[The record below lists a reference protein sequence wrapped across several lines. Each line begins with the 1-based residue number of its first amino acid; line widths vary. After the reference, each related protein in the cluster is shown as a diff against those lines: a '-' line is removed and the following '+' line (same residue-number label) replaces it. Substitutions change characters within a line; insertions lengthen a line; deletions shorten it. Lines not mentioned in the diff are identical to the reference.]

1 VASAAVAPRPER
13 QYRWM
18 SEHLE
23 QLLLRLWERGRR
35 AGARHQRLVDLVT
48 ALAVAG
54 LSIIGLAAQNRLGQV
69 DLIVFCACLCAPLC
83 LRHRSPM
90 LSFCLIALVCFVQ
103 WLVSGPQL
111 ADAALLVAL
120 YWVARDGSPAELV
133 VAAGVAGGGAIMAAA
148 RWSPTGPLR
157 DWVGLTGLTV
167 AAAGLGVTVRLRR
180 ALLASLHERAA
191 RLEFERDQEGR
202 LGAAAERARIAR
214 EMHDI
219 VSHNL
224 TVMISLADGAA
235 YAMDATPERALPAMQ
250 RVSSTGRQA
259 LVEMRRL
266 LGVLRDDESDDRP
279 LEPQP
284 SLERLDDL
292 VARINAAGIPV
303 SVEIDGE
310 PRELADG
317 VQLAVF
323 RVAQEALTN
332 TLKHAERPARAHL
345 ALRCAA
351 EQVDLEVTD
360 SGGNGNGGNG
370 GNGNGN
376 SDGGGRGLRGMRE
389 RAAAYGGEL
398 EAGPMT
404 QGGWRVHL
412 SLQADSARR

>member
-1 VASAAVAPRPER
+1 
-13 QYRWM
+13 M

-23 QLLLRLWERGRR
+23 QLLLTLWERARR
-35 AGARHQRLVDLVT
+35 AEARHRRLVDVAI
-48 ALAVAG
+48 ALAVAA
-54 LSIIGLAAQNRLGQV
+54 LSIVGLAAQHRLGHT
-69 DLIVFCACLCAPLC
+69 DLLVFCACLCTPML
-83 LRHRSPM
+83 LHRRSPM
-90 LSFCLIALVCFVQ
+90 QAFALIAAVCFVQ

-111 ADAALLVAL
+111 ADAAVLLAL
-120 YWVARDGSPAELV
+120 YWVARDGGLAELALAAAV
-133 VAAGVAGGGAIMAAA
+133 VEAGAIMAAA
-148 RWSPTGPLR
+148 RWSPARPLR

-180 ALLASLHERAA
+180 ALVASLHERAA

-202 LGAAAERARIAR
+202 LGAATERARIAR

-235 YAMDATPERALPAMQ
+235 YAMDASPEQALPAMQ

-266 LGVLRDDESDDRP
+266 LGVFRDDEPAEHP

-292 VARINAAGIPV
+292 VARVNAAGIPV
-303 SVEIDGE
+303 SIEIDGE

-332 TLKHAERPARAHL
+332 TLKHAGRPASAHL
-345 ALRCAA
+345 ALRCAT
-351 EQVDLEVTD
+351 EQVELEVIDT
-360 SGGNGNGGNG
+360 GVNGGSRGVRG
-370 GNGNGN
+370 GA
-376 SDGGGRGLRGMRE
+376 GGRGLRGMRE
-389 RAAAYGGEL
+389 RAVAYGGEL
-398 EAGPMT
+398 EAGPMA
-404 QGGWRVHL
+404 QGGWRVHFSL
-412 SLQADSARR
+412 SADTAKR